1 MSQQASQGEPRDV
14 RHSADHPASHV
25 VGRVSLLRR
34 YPVKSMLGEQCPS
47 LRLGPLGVAGDR
59 RYAFIDDET
68 GRVTTAKQP
77 RLWSRLLQCSSAT
90 DGDGVVVTLPGN
102 RTMPVTEAAEPLSSL
117 LGRQVHLADK
127 RMTGAV
133 VERSDPEDVLA
144 QGIDADVEVA
154 LLEIAQGTPGGA
166 FVDHSPVHLISTAT
180 LDAIGVGQA
189 EALRYRP
196 NIVIRTVD
204 GCPPFVEN
212 EWVGAEIRINA
223 VVLRGMAPTP
233 RCAVPT
239 LEHGHLQRSPQAVRY
254 LLEHNRVETL
264 GLGVLPC
271 AGLYAEVIAGGA
283 VIEGDAVRI
292 G

>member
-1 MSQQASQGEPRDV
+1 MSQQGRQGKPQEVDQ
-14 RHSADHPASHV
+14 SADVPTSDV

-34 YPVKSMLGEQCPS
+34 YPVKSMLGERCAS

-77 RLWSRLLQCSSAT
+77 RLWSRLLQCTSAT

-102 RTMPVTEAAEPLSSL
+102 RTMPVADAAEPLSLL

-127 RMTGAV
+127 RVTGAV

-144 QGIDADVEVA
+144 RGIDADVEVA
-154 LLEIAQGTPGGA
+154 LLEIGQGTPGGA

-196 NIVIRTVD
+196 NIVIGTEG
-204 GCPPFVEN
+204 GCSPFVEN
-212 EWVGAEIRINA
+212 EWVGAEIRINE
-223 VVLRGMAPTP
+223 VVLRGTAPTP
-233 RCAVPT
+233 RCSVPT
-239 LEHGHLQRSPQAVRY
+239 LEHGRLQRSPQAVRY

-271 AGLYAEVIAGGA
+271 AGLYAEVIAGGT
-283 VIEGDAVRI
+283 ISEGDAVRI